1 MIMTA
6 ISQQFINKKII
17 FLSLIIALVFHGFLI
32 IASKLIHIDNKEEV
46 EPKIILELMN
56 DVIEDIKPVINEII
70 PPEIIKPQEIIKPPV
85 IQPPKKL
92 LLEKIENNISPTVN
106 PNLITIPNDLKP
118 LINNKIDIPIPIIN
132 NKTDLTIS
140 ELPKIIQPTP
150 IMKNKK
156 PVKAFIRPNLPE
168 EKNIKSTK
176 NTTPPQVQE
185 LPKKPVKAIIKP
197 NLPEEKDIEST
208 KNTKPPQVQELPKK
222 PIKKLKSTDINQ
234 NQTKRLISSDET
246 SELNTYKN
254 EIRNVIQSFAIN
266 NYPRKE
272 KRRRIEGKV
281 HIIFKLRLDGSIEY
295 VKSGP
300 NTNASEALIK
310 AAIDSVKLSA
320 PFKKIDLLKKKNE
333 FSINIIYKIDR

>member
-1 MIMTA
+1 M
-6 ISQQFINKKII
+6 SQQFVNNKII
-17 FLSLIIALVFHGFLI
+17 FLSIIIAIVFHFFLLL
-32 IASKLIHIDNKEEV
+32 ASKLIYIENEEEV

-56 DVIEDIKPVINEII
+56 DVIEDIKPVINEIVL
-70 PPEIIKPQEIIKPPV
+70 PEIIKPQEIIKPPV

-92 LLEKIENNISPTVN
+92 LLEKIENNIAPTVN
-106 PNLITIPNDLKP
+106 PNLITIPKDSKP
-118 LINNKIDIPIPIIN
+118 LINNKIDIPQPIIN
-132 NKTDLTIS
+132 NNTDLSIS
-140 ELPKIIQPTP
+140 ELPKVIQPTP
-150 IMKNKK
+150 IIKNKK
-156 PVKAFIRPNLPE
+156 PIKTIIIPNLPE
-168 EKNIKSTK
+168 EN
-176 NTTPPQVQE
+176 E
-185 LPKKPVKAIIKP
+185 
-197 NLPEEKDIEST
+197 IEST
-208 KNTKPPQVQELPKK
+208 RKTILPKVQELPKK
-222 PIKKLKSTDINQ
+222 PIKKIENTDINQ
-234 NQTKRLISSDET
+234 NQTKRSISSDET

-333 FSINIIYKIDR
+333 FSINIVYKINK

>member
-1 MIMTA
+1 M
-6 ISQQFINKKII
+6 SQQFVNNKII
-17 FLSLIIALVFHGFLI
+17 FLSIIIAIVFHFFLLL
-32 IASKLIHIDNKEEV
+32 ASKLIYIENEEEV

-56 DVIEDIKPVINEII
+56 DVIEDIKPVINEIV

-92 LLEKIENNISPTVN
+92 LLEKIENNIAPTVN
-106 PNLITIPNDLKP
+106 PNLITIPTDLKP
-118 LINNKIDIPIPIIN
+118 LINNKIDIPQPIIN
-132 NKTDLTIS
+132 NNTDLSIS
-140 ELPKIIQPTP
+140 ELPKVIQPTP
-150 IMKNKK
+150 IIKNKK
-156 PVKAFIRPNLPE
+156 PIKTIIIPNLPE
-168 EKNIKSTK
+168 EN
-176 NTTPPQVQE
+176 E
-185 LPKKPVKAIIKP
+185 
-197 NLPEEKDIEST
+197 IEST
-208 KNTKPPQVQELPKK
+208 GKTIIPQVQELPKK
-222 PIKKLKSTDINQ
+222 PIKKIENTDINQ
-234 NQTKRLISSDET
+234 NQTKRSISSDET

-333 FSINIIYKIDR
+333 FSINIVYKINR

>member
-1 MIMTA
+1 M
-6 ISQQFINKKII
+6 SQQFVNNKII
-17 FLSLIIALVFHGFLI
+17 FLSIIIAIVFHFFLLL
-32 IASKLIHIDNKEEV
+32 ASKLIYIENEEEV

-56 DVIEDIKPVINEII
+56 DVIEDIKPVINEIV

-92 LLEKIENNISPTVN
+92 LLEKIENNIAPTVN
-106 PNLITIPNDLKP
+106 PNLITIPTDLKP
-118 LINNKIDIPIPIIN
+118 LINNKIDIPQPIIN
-132 NKTDLTIS
+132 NNTDLSIS
-140 ELPKIIQPTP
+140 ELPKVIQPTP

-156 PVKAFIRPNLPE
+156 PIKTIIIPNLPE
-168 EKNIKSTK
+168 EN
-176 NTTPPQVQE
+176 E
-185 LPKKPVKAIIKP
+185 
-197 NLPEEKDIEST
+197 IEST
-208 KNTKPPQVQELPKK
+208 GKTILPQVQELPKK
-222 PIKKLKSTDINQ
+222 PIKKIENTDINQ
-234 NQTKRLISSDET
+234 NQTKRSISSDET

-333 FSINIIYKIDR
+333 FSINIVYKINR

>member
-1 MIMTA
+1 M
-6 ISQQFINKKII
+6 SQQFVNNKII
-17 FLSLIIALVFHGFLI
+17 FLSIIIAIVFHFFLLL
-32 IASKLIHIDNKEEV
+32 ASKLIYIENEEEV

-56 DVIEDIKPVINEII
+56 DVIEDVKPVINEIV

-92 LLEKIENNISPTVN
+92 LLEKIENNIAPTVN
-106 PNLITIPNDLKP
+106 PNLITIPTNLKP
-118 LINNKIDIPIPIIN
+118 LINNKIDIPQPIIN
-132 NKTDLTIS
+132 NNTDLSIS
-140 ELPKIIQPTP
+140 ELPKVIQPTP
-150 IMKNKK
+150 IKKNKK
-156 PVKAFIRPNLPE
+156 PIKTIIIPNLPE
-168 EKNIKSTK
+168 EN
-176 NTTPPQVQE
+176 E
-185 LPKKPVKAIIKP
+185 
-197 NLPEEKDIEST
+197 IEST
-208 KNTKPPQVQELPKK
+208 GKTIIPQVQELPKK
-222 PIKKLKSTDINQ
+222 PIKKIENTNINQ
-234 NQTKRLISSDET
+234 NQTKRSISSDET

-333 FSINIIYKIDR
+333 FSINIVYKINR

>member
-1 MIMTA
+1 MTVM
-6 ISQQFINKKII
+6 SQQFVNNKII
-17 FLSLIIALVFHGFLI
+17 FLSIIIAIVFHFFLLL
-32 IASKLIHIDNKEEV
+32 ASKLIYIANEEEV
-46 EPKIILELMN
+46 ELKIILELMN
-56 DVIEDIKPVINEII
+56 DVIEDIKPVINEIV

-92 LLEKIENNISPTVN
+92 LLEKIENNIAPTVN
-106 PNLITIPNDLKP
+106 PNLITIPTNLKP
-118 LINNKIDIPIPIIN
+118 LINNKIDIPQPIIN
-132 NKTDLTIS
+132 NNTDLSIS
-140 ELPKIIQPTP
+140 ELPKVIQPTP

-156 PVKAFIRPNLPE
+156 PIKTIIIPNLPE
-168 EKNIKSTK
+168 EN
-176 NTTPPQVQE
+176 E
-185 LPKKPVKAIIKP
+185 
-197 NLPEEKDIEST
+197 IEST
-208 KNTKPPQVQELPKK
+208 GKTIIPQVQELPKK
-222 PIKKLKSTDINQ
+222 PIKKIENTNINQ
-234 NQTKRLISSDET
+234 NQTKRSISSDET

-333 FSINIIYKIDR
+333 FSINIVYKINR

>member
-1 MIMTA
+1 M
-6 ISQQFINKKII
+6 SQQFVNNKII
-17 FLSLIIALVFHGFLI
+17 FLSIIIAIVFHFFLLL
-32 IASKLIHIDNKEEV
+32 ASKLIYIENEEEV

-56 DVIEDIKPVINEII
+56 DVIEDVKPVINEIV

-92 LLEKIENNISPTVN
+92 LLEKIENNIAPTVN
-106 PNLITIPNDLKP
+106 PNLITIPTNLKP
-118 LINNKIDIPIPIIN
+118 LINNKIDIPQPIIN
-132 NKTDLTIS
+132 NNTDLSIS
-140 ELPKIIQPTP
+140 ELPKVIQPTP
-150 IMKNKK
+150 IIKNKK
-156 PVKAFIRPNLPE
+156 PIKTIIIPNLPE
-168 EKNIKSTK
+168 EN
-176 NTTPPQVQE
+176 E
-185 LPKKPVKAIIKP
+185 
-197 NLPEEKDIEST
+197 IEST
-208 KNTKPPQVQELPKK
+208 GKTIIPQVQELPKK
-222 PIKKLKSTDINQ
+222 PIKKIENTDINQ
-234 NQTKRLISSDET
+234 NQTKRSISSDET

-333 FSINIIYKIDR
+333 FSINIVYKINR

>member
-1 MIMTA
+1 M
-6 ISQQFINKKII
+6 SQQFINNKII
-17 FLSLIIALVFHGFLI
+17 FLSIIIAIVFHFFLLL
-32 IASKLIHIDNKEEV
+32 ASKLIYIENGEEV

-56 DVIEDIKPVINEII
+56 DVIENIKPVINDII

-92 LLEKIENNISPTVN
+92 LLEKIENNIAPTVN
-106 PNLITIPNDLKP
+106 PNLITIPTDLKP
-118 LINNKIDIPIPIIN
+118 LINNKIDIPQPIIN
-132 NKTDLTIS
+132 NNTDLSIS
-140 ELPKIIQPTP
+140 ELPKVIQPTP
-150 IMKNKK
+150 IIKNKK
-156 PVKAFIRPNLPE
+156 PIKTIIIPNLPE
-168 EKNIKSTK
+168 ENEIESTGK
-176 NTTPPQVQE
+176 TILPQVQ
-185 LPKKPVKAIIKP
+185 
-197 NLPEEKDIEST
+197 
-208 KNTKPPQVQELPKK
+208 QLPKK
-222 PIKKLKSTDINQ
+222 PIKKIENTDINQ
-234 NQTKRLISSDET
+234 NQTKRSISSDET

-333 FSINIIYKIDR
+333 FSINIVYKINR

>member
-1 MIMTA
+1 M
-6 ISQQFINKKII
+6 SQQFVNNKII
-17 FLSLIIALVFHGFLI
+17 FLSIIIAIVFHFFLLL
-32 IASKLIHIDNKEEV
+32 ASKLIYIENEEEV

-56 DVIEDIKPVINEII
+56 DVIEDIKPVINEIV

-92 LLEKIENNISPTVN
+92 LLEKIENNIAPTVN
-106 PNLITIPNDLKP
+106 PNLITIPTDLKP
-118 LINNKIDIPIPIIN
+118 LINNKIDIPQPIIN
-132 NKTDLTIS
+132 NNTDLSIS
-140 ELPKIIQPTP
+140 ELPKVIQPTP
-150 IMKNKK
+150 IIKNKK
-156 PVKAFIRPNLPE
+156 PIKTIIIPNLPE
-168 EKNIKSTK
+168 EN
-176 NTTPPQVQE
+176 E
-185 LPKKPVKAIIKP
+185 
-197 NLPEEKDIEST
+197 IEST
-208 KNTKPPQVQELPKK
+208 GKTILPQVQELPKK
-222 PIKKLKSTDINQ
+222 PIKKIENTDINQ
-234 NQTKRLISSDET
+234 NQTKRSISSDET

-333 FSINIIYKIDR
+333 FSINIVYKINR

>member
-1 MIMTA
+1 M
-6 ISQQFINKKII
+6 SQQFVNNKII
-17 FLSLIIALVFHGFLI
+17 FLSIIIAIVFHFFLLL
-32 IASKLIHIDNKEEV
+32 ASKLIYIENEEEV

-56 DVIEDIKPVINEII
+56 DVIEDIKPVINEIV

-92 LLEKIENNISPTVN
+92 LLEKIENNIAPTVN
-106 PNLITIPNDLKP
+106 PNLITIPKDLKP
-118 LINNKIDIPIPIIN
+118 LINNKIDIPQPIIN
-132 NKTDLTIS
+132 NNTDLSIS
-140 ELPKIIQPTP
+140 ELPKVIQPTP
-150 IMKNKK
+150 IIKNKK
-156 PVKAFIRPNLPE
+156 PIKTIIIPNLPE
-168 EKNIKSTK
+168 EN
-176 NTTPPQVQE
+176 E
-185 LPKKPVKAIIKP
+185 
-197 NLPEEKDIEST
+197 IEST
-208 KNTKPPQVQELPKK
+208 GKTILPQVQELPKK
-222 PIKKLKSTDINQ
+222 PIKKIENTDINQ
-234 NQTKRLISSDET
+234 NQTKRSISSDET

-333 FSINIIYKIDR
+333 FSINIVYKINR

>member
-1 MIMTA
+1 M
-6 ISQQFINKKII
+6 SQQFVNNKII
-17 FLSLIIALVFHGFLI
+17 FLSIIIAIVFHFFLLL
-32 IASKLIHIDNKEEV
+32 ASKLIYIENEEEV

-56 DVIEDIKPVINEII
+56 DVIEDIKPVINEIVL
-70 PPEIIKPQEIIKPPV
+70 PEIIKPQEIIKPPV

-92 LLEKIENNISPTVN
+92 LLEKIENNIAPTVN
-106 PNLITIPNDLKP
+106 PNLITIPTDLKP
-118 LINNKIDIPIPIIN
+118 LINNKIDIPQPIIN
-132 NKTDLTIS
+132 NNTDLSIS
-140 ELPKIIQPTP
+140 ELPKVIQPTP
-150 IMKNKK
+150 IIKNKK
-156 PVKAFIRPNLPE
+156 PIKTIIIPNLPE
-168 EKNIKSTK
+168 EN
-176 NTTPPQVQE
+176 E
-185 LPKKPVKAIIKP
+185 
-197 NLPEEKDIEST
+197 IEST
-208 KNTKPPQVQELPKK
+208 RKTILPKVQELPKK
-222 PIKKLKSTDINQ
+222 PIKKIENTDINQ
-234 NQTKRLISSDET
+234 NQTKRSISSDET

-333 FSINIIYKIDR
+333 FSINIVYKINR

>member
-1 MIMTA
+1 M
-6 ISQQFINKKII
+6 SQQFVNNKII
-17 FLSLIIALVFHGFLI
+17 FLSIIIAIVFHFFLLL
-32 IASKLIHIDNKEEV
+32 ASKLIYIANEEEV

-56 DVIEDIKPVINEII
+56 DVIEDIKPVINEIV

-92 LLEKIENNISPTVN
+92 LLEKIENNIAPTVN
-106 PNLITIPNDLKP
+106 PNLITIPTDLKP
-118 LINNKIDIPIPIIN
+118 LINNKIDIPQPIIN
-132 NKTDLTIS
+132 NNTDLSIS
-140 ELPKIIQPTP
+140 ELPKVIRPTP
-150 IMKNKK
+150 IIKNKK
-156 PVKAFIRPNLPE
+156 PIKTIIIPNLPE
-168 EKNIKSTK
+168 EN
-176 NTTPPQVQE
+176 E
-185 LPKKPVKAIIKP
+185 
-197 NLPEEKDIEST
+197 IEST
-208 KNTKPPQVQELPKK
+208 GKTILPQVQELPKK
-222 PIKKLKSTDINQ
+222 PIKKIENTDINQ
-234 NQTKRLISSDET
+234 NQTKRSISSDET

-333 FSINIIYKIDR
+333 FSINIVYKINR

>member
-1 MIMTA
+1 M
-6 ISQQFINKKII
+6 SQQFVNNKII
-17 FLSLIIALVFHGFLI
+17 FLSIIIAIVFHFFLLL
-32 IASKLIHIDNKEEV
+32 ASKLIYIENEEEV

-56 DVIEDIKPVINEII
+56 DVIEDVKPVINEIV

-92 LLEKIENNISPTVN
+92 LLEKIENNIAPTVN
-106 PNLITIPNDLKP
+106 PNLITIPTDLKP
-118 LINNKIDIPIPIIN
+118 LINNKIDIPQPIIN
-132 NKTDLTIS
+132 NNTDLSIS
-140 ELPKIIQPTP
+140 ELPKVIQPTP
-150 IMKNKK
+150 IIKNKK
-156 PVKAFIRPNLPE
+156 PIKTIIIPNLPE
-168 EKNIKSTK
+168 EN
-176 NTTPPQVQE
+176 E
-185 LPKKPVKAIIKP
+185 
-197 NLPEEKDIEST
+197 IEST
-208 KNTKPPQVQELPKK
+208 GKTIIPQVQELPKK
-222 PIKKLKSTDINQ
+222 PIKKIENTDINQ
-234 NQTKRLISSDET
+234 NQTKRSISSDET

-333 FSINIIYKIDR
+333 FSINIVYKINR

>member
-1 MIMTA
+1 M
-6 ISQQFINKKII
+6 SQQFVNNKII
-17 FLSLIIALVFHGFLI
+17 FLSIIIAIVFHFFLLL
-32 IASKLIHIDNKEEV
+32 ASKLIYIENEEEV

-56 DVIEDIKPVINEII
+56 DVIEDVKPVINEIV

-92 LLEKIENNISPTVN
+92 LLEKIENNIAPTVN
-106 PNLITIPNDLKP
+106 PNLITIPTDLKP
-118 LINNKIDIPIPIIN
+118 LINNKIDIPQPIIN
-132 NKTDLTIS
+132 NNTDLSIS
-140 ELPKIIQPTP
+140 ELPKVIQPTP

-156 PVKAFIRPNLPE
+156 PIKTIIIPNLPE
-168 EKNIKSTK
+168 EN
-176 NTTPPQVQE
+176 E
-185 LPKKPVKAIIKP
+185 
-197 NLPEEKDIEST
+197 IEST
-208 KNTKPPQVQELPKK
+208 GKTIIPQVQELPKK
-222 PIKKLKSTDINQ
+222 PIKKIENTNINQ
-234 NQTKRLISSDET
+234 NQTKRSISSDET

-333 FSINIIYKIDR
+333 FSINIVYKINR

>member
-1 MIMTA
+1 M
-6 ISQQFINKKII
+6 SQQFVNNKII
-17 FLSLIIALVFHGFLI
+17 FLSIIIAIVFHFFLLL
-32 IASKLIHIDNKEEV
+32 ASKLIYIENEEEV

-56 DVIEDIKPVINEII
+56 DVIEDIKPVINEIV

-92 LLEKIENNISPTVN
+92 LLEKIENNIAPTVN
-106 PNLITIPNDLKP
+106 PNLITIPKDLKP
-118 LINNKIDIPIPIIN
+118 LINNKIDIPQPIIN
-132 NKTDLTIS
+132 NNTDLSIS
-140 ELPKIIQPTP
+140 ELPKVIQPTP
-150 IMKNKK
+150 IIKNKK
-156 PVKAFIRPNLPE
+156 PIKTIIIPNLPE
-168 EKNIKSTK
+168 ENEIESTGK
-176 NTTPPQVQE
+176 TILPQVQ
-185 LPKKPVKAIIKP
+185 
-197 NLPEEKDIEST
+197 
-208 KNTKPPQVQELPKK
+208 QLPKK
-222 PIKKLKSTDINQ
+222 PIKKIENTDINQ
-234 NQTKRLISSDET
+234 NQTKRSISSDET

-333 FSINIIYKIDR
+333 FSINIVYKINR

>member
-1 MIMTA
+1 MTVM
-6 ISQQFINKKII
+6 SQQFVNNKII
-17 FLSLIIALVFHGFLI
+17 FLSIIIAIVFHFFLLL
-32 IASKLIHIDNKEEV
+32 ASKLIYIENEEEV

-56 DVIEDIKPVINEII
+56 DVIEDVKPVINEIV

-92 LLEKIENNISPTVN
+92 LLEKIENNIAPTVN
-106 PNLITIPNDLKP
+106 PNLITIPTDLKP
-118 LINNKIDIPIPIIN
+118 LINNKIDIPQPIIN
-132 NKTDLTIS
+132 NNTDLSIS
-140 ELPKIIQPTP
+140 ELPKVIQPTP
-150 IMKNKK
+150 IIKNKK
-156 PVKAFIRPNLPE
+156 PIKTIIIPNLPE
-168 EKNIKSTK
+168 EN
-176 NTTPPQVQE
+176 E
-185 LPKKPVKAIIKP
+185 
-197 NLPEEKDIEST
+197 IEST
-208 KNTKPPQVQELPKK
+208 GKTIIPQVQELPKK
-222 PIKKLKSTDINQ
+222 PIKKIENTDINQ
-234 NQTKRLISSDET
+234 NQTKRSISSDET

-333 FSINIIYKIDR
+333 FSINIVYKINR

>member
-1 MIMTA
+1 M
-6 ISQQFINKKII
+6 SQQFVNNKII
-17 FLSLIIALVFHGFLI
+17 FLSIIIAIVFHLFLLL
-32 IASKLIHIDNKEEV
+32 ASKLIYIENEEEV

-56 DVIEDIKPVINEII
+56 DIIEDIKPVINEIV

-92 LLEKIENNISPTVN
+92 LLEKIENNIAPTIN
-106 PNLITIPNDLKP
+106 PNLITIPKDLKP
-118 LINNKIDIPIPIIN
+118 LINNKIDIPQPIIN
-132 NKTDLTIS
+132 NNTDLSIS
-140 ELPKIIQPTP
+140 ELPKVFRPTP
-150 IMKNKK
+150 IIKIKK
-156 PVKAFIRPNLPE
+156 PIKTIIIPNLPE
-168 EKNIKSTK
+168 EN
-176 NTTPPQVQE
+176 E
-185 LPKKPVKAIIKP
+185 
-197 NLPEEKDIEST
+197 IEST
-208 KNTKPPQVQELPKK
+208 GKIILPQVQELPKK
-222 PIKKLKSTDINQ
+222 PIKKLENTDINQ
-234 NQTKRLISSDET
+234 NQTKRSISSDET

-254 EIRNVIQSFAIN
+254 EIRKVIQSFAIN

-300 NTNASEALIK
+300 NTNASKALIK

-333 FSINIIYKIDR
+333 FSINIIYKINR

>member
-1 MIMTA
+1 M
-6 ISQQFINKKII
+6 SQQFVNNKII
-17 FLSLIIALVFHGFLI
+17 FLSIIIAIVFHFFLLL
-32 IASKLIHIDNKEEV
+32 ASKLIYIENEEEV

-56 DVIEDIKPVINEII
+56 DVIEDIKPVINEIV

-92 LLEKIENNISPTVN
+92 LLEKIENNIAPTVN
-106 PNLITIPNDLKP
+106 PNLITIPTNLKP
-118 LINNKIDIPIPIIN
+118 LINNKIDIPQPIIN
-132 NKTDLTIS
+132 NNTDLSIS
-140 ELPKIIQPTP
+140 ELPKVIQPTP
-150 IMKNKK
+150 IIKNKK
-156 PVKAFIRPNLPE
+156 PIKTIIIPNLPE
-168 EKNIKSTK
+168 EN
-176 NTTPPQVQE
+176 E
-185 LPKKPVKAIIKP
+185 
-197 NLPEEKDIEST
+197 IEST
-208 KNTKPPQVQELPKK
+208 GKTIIPQVQELPKK
-222 PIKKLKSTDINQ
+222 PIKKIENTDINQ
-234 NQTKRLISSDET
+234 NQTKRSISSDET

-333 FSINIIYKIDR
+333 FSINIVYKINR

>member
-1 MIMTA
+1 M
-6 ISQQFINKKII
+6 SQQFVNNKII
-17 FLSLIIALVFHGFLI
+17 FLSIIIAIVFHFFLLL
-32 IASKLIHIDNKEEV
+32 ASKLIYIANEEEV

-56 DVIEDIKPVINEII
+56 DVIEDVKPVINEIV

-92 LLEKIENNISPTVN
+92 LLEKIENNIAPTVN
-106 PNLITIPNDLKP
+106 PNLITIPTDLKP
-118 LINNKIDIPIPIIN
+118 LINNKIDIPQPIIN
-132 NKTDLTIS
+132 NNTDLSIS
-140 ELPKIIQPTP
+140 ELPKVIQPTP
-150 IMKNKK
+150 IIKNKK
-156 PVKAFIRPNLPE
+156 PIKTIIIPNLPE
-168 EKNIKSTK
+168 EN
-176 NTTPPQVQE
+176 E
-185 LPKKPVKAIIKP
+185 
-197 NLPEEKDIEST
+197 IEST
-208 KNTKPPQVQELPKK
+208 GKTIIPQVQELPKK
-222 PIKKLKSTDINQ
+222 PIKKIENTNINQ
-234 NQTKRLISSDET
+234 NQTKRSISSDET

-333 FSINIIYKIDR
+333 FSINIVYKINR

>member
-1 MIMTA
+1 M
-6 ISQQFINKKII
+6 SQQFVNNKII
-17 FLSLIIALVFHGFLI
+17 FLSIIIAIVFHFFLLL
-32 IASKLIHIDNKEEV
+32 ASKLIYIENEEEV

-56 DVIEDIKPVINEII
+56 DVIEDVKPVINEIV

-92 LLEKIENNISPTVN
+92 LLEKIENNIAPTVN
-106 PNLITIPNDLKP
+106 PNLITIPTDLKP
-118 LINNKIDIPIPIIN
+118 LINNKIDIPQPIIN
-132 NKTDLTIS
+132 NNTDLSIS
-140 ELPKIIQPTP
+140 ELPKVIQPTP
-150 IMKNKK
+150 IIKNKK
-156 PVKAFIRPNLPE
+156 PIKTIIIPNLPE
-168 EKNIKSTK
+168 EN
-176 NTTPPQVQE
+176 E
-185 LPKKPVKAIIKP
+185 
-197 NLPEEKDIEST
+197 IEST
-208 KNTKPPQVQELPKK
+208 RKTILPKVQELPKK
-222 PIKKLKSTDINQ
+222 PIKKIENTDINQ
-234 NQTKRLISSDET
+234 NQTKRSISSDET

-333 FSINIIYKIDR
+333 FSINIVYKINR

>member
-1 MIMTA
+1 MTVM
-6 ISQQFINKKII
+6 SQQFVNNKII
-17 FLSLIIALVFHGFLI
+17 FLSIIIAIVFHFFLLL
-32 IASKLIHIDNKEEV
+32 ASKLIYIENEEEV
-46 EPKIILELMN
+46 EPKSILELMN
-56 DVIEDIKPVINEII
+56 DVIEDVKPVINEIV

-92 LLEKIENNISPTVN
+92 LLEKIENNIAPTVN
-106 PNLITIPNDLKP
+106 PNLITIPTDLKP
-118 LINNKIDIPIPIIN
+118 LINNKIDIPQPIIN
-132 NKTDLTIS
+132 NNTDLSIS
-140 ELPKIIQPTP
+140 ELPKVIQPTP
-150 IMKNKK
+150 IIKNKK
-156 PVKAFIRPNLPE
+156 PIKTIIIPNLPE
-168 EKNIKSTK
+168 EN
-176 NTTPPQVQE
+176 E
-185 LPKKPVKAIIKP
+185 
-197 NLPEEKDIEST
+197 IEST
-208 KNTKPPQVQELPKK
+208 GKTILPQVQELPKK
-222 PIKKLKSTDINQ
+222 PIKKIENTDINQ
-234 NQTKRLISSDET
+234 NQTKRSISSDET

-333 FSINIIYKIDR
+333 FSINIVYKINR

>member
-1 MIMTA
+1 M
-6 ISQQFINKKII
+6 SQQFVNNKII
-17 FLSLIIALVFHGFLI
+17 FLSIIIAIVFHFFLLL
-32 IASKLIHIDNKEEV
+32 ASKLIYIENEEEV

-56 DVIEDIKPVINEII
+56 DVIEDIKPVINEIV

-92 LLEKIENNISPTVN
+92 LLEKIENNIAPTVN
-106 PNLITIPNDLKP
+106 PNLITIPTNLKP
-118 LINNKIDIPIPIIN
+118 LINNKIDIPQPIIN
-132 NKTDLTIS
+132 NNTDLSIS
-140 ELPKIIQPTP
+140 ELPKVIQPTP
-150 IMKNKK
+150 IIKNKK
-156 PVKAFIRPNLPE
+156 PIKTIIIPNLPE
-168 EKNIKSTK
+168 EN
-176 NTTPPQVQE
+176 E
-185 LPKKPVKAIIKP
+185 
-197 NLPEEKDIEST
+197 IEST
-208 KNTKPPQVQELPKK
+208 GKTIIPQVQELPKK
-222 PIKKLKSTDINQ
+222 PIKKIENTNINQ
-234 NQTKRLISSDET
+234 NQTKRSISSDET

-333 FSINIIYKIDR
+333 FSINIVYKINR

>member
-1 MIMTA
+1 M
-6 ISQQFINKKII
+6 SQQFVNNKII
-17 FLSLIIALVFHGFLI
+17 FLSIIIAIVFHFFLLL
-32 IASKLIHIDNKEEV
+32 ASKLIYIENEEEV

-56 DVIEDIKPVINEII
+56 DVIEDVKPVINEIV

-92 LLEKIENNISPTVN
+92 LLEKIENNIAPTVN
-106 PNLITIPNDLKP
+106 PNLITIPTDLKP
-118 LINNKIDIPIPIIN
+118 LINNKIDIPQPIIN
-132 NKTDLTIS
+132 NNTDLSIS
-140 ELPKIIQPTP
+140 ELPKVIQPTP

-156 PVKAFIRPNLPE
+156 PIKTIIIPNLPE
-168 EKNIKSTK
+168 EN
-176 NTTPPQVQE
+176 E
-185 LPKKPVKAIIKP
+185 
-197 NLPEEKDIEST
+197 IEST
-208 KNTKPPQVQELPKK
+208 GKTIIPQVQELPKK
-222 PIKKLKSTDINQ
+222 PIKKIENTDINQ
-234 NQTKRLISSDET
+234 NQTKRSISSDET

-333 FSINIIYKIDR
+333 FSINIVYKINR

>member
-1 MIMTA
+1 M
-6 ISQQFINKKII
+6 SQQFVNNKII
-17 FLSLIIALVFHGFLI
+17 FLSIIIAIVFHFFLLL
-32 IASKLIHIDNKEEV
+32 ASKLIYIENEEEV

-56 DVIEDIKPVINEII
+56 DVIEDIKPVINEIV

-92 LLEKIENNISPTVN
+92 LLEKIENNIAPTVN
-106 PNLITIPNDLKP
+106 PNLITIPTDLKP
-118 LINNKIDIPIPIIN
+118 LINNKIDIPQPIIN
-132 NKTDLTIS
+132 NNTDLSIS
-140 ELPKIIQPTP
+140 ELPKVIQPTP

-156 PVKAFIRPNLPE
+156 PIKTIIIPNLPE
-168 EKNIKSTK
+168 EN
-176 NTTPPQVQE
+176 E
-185 LPKKPVKAIIKP
+185 
-197 NLPEEKDIEST
+197 IEST
-208 KNTKPPQVQELPKK
+208 GKTIIPQVQELPKK
-222 PIKKLKSTDINQ
+222 PIKKIENTDINQ
-234 NQTKRLISSDET
+234 NQTKRSISSDET

-333 FSINIIYKIDR
+333 FSINIVYKINR

>member
-1 MIMTA
+1 M
-6 ISQQFINKKII
+6 SQQFVNNKII
-17 FLSLIIALVFHGFLI
+17 FLSIIIAIVFHFFLLL
-32 IASKLIHIDNKEEV
+32 ASKLIYIENEEEV

-56 DVIEDIKPVINEII
+56 DVIEDIKPVINEIVL
-70 PPEIIKPQEIIKPPV
+70 PEIIKPQEIIKPPV

-92 LLEKIENNISPTVN
+92 LLEKIENNIAPTVN
-106 PNLITIPNDLKP
+106 PNLITIPTDLKP
-118 LINNKIDIPIPIIN
+118 LINNKIDIPQPIIN
-132 NKTDLTIS
+132 NNTDLSIS
-140 ELPKIIQPTP
+140 ELPKVIQPTP
-150 IMKNKK
+150 IIKNKK
-156 PVKAFIRPNLPE
+156 PIKTIIIPNLPE
-168 EKNIKSTK
+168 EN
-176 NTTPPQVQE
+176 E
-185 LPKKPVKAIIKP
+185 
-197 NLPEEKDIEST
+197 IEST
-208 KNTKPPQVQELPKK
+208 GKTILPQVQELPKK
-222 PIKKLKSTDINQ
+222 PIKKIENTDINQ
-234 NQTKRLISSDET
+234 NQTKRSISSDET

-333 FSINIIYKIDR
+333 FSINIVYKINR

>member
-1 MIMTA
+1 M
-6 ISQQFINKKII
+6 SQQFVNNKII
-17 FLSLIIALVFHGFLI
+17 FLSIIIAIVFHFFLLL
-32 IASKLIHIDNKEEV
+32 ASKLIYIENEEEV

-56 DVIEDIKPVINEII
+56 DVIEDIKPVINEIVL
-70 PPEIIKPQEIIKPPV
+70 PEIIKPQEIIKPPV

-92 LLEKIENNISPTVN
+92 LLEKIENNIAPTVN
-106 PNLITIPNDLKP
+106 PNLITIPKDSKP
-118 LINNKIDIPIPIIN
+118 LINNKIDIPQPIIN
-132 NKTDLTIS
+132 NNTDLSIS
-140 ELPKIIQPTP
+140 ELPKVIQPTP
-150 IMKNKK
+150 IIKNKK
-156 PVKAFIRPNLPE
+156 PIKTIIIPNLPE
-168 EKNIKSTK
+168 EN
-176 NTTPPQVQE
+176 E
-185 LPKKPVKAIIKP
+185 
-197 NLPEEKDIEST
+197 IEST
-208 KNTKPPQVQELPKK
+208 GKTIIPQVQELPKK
-222 PIKKLKSTDINQ
+222 PIKKIENTDINQ
-234 NQTKRLISSDET
+234 NQTKRSISSDET

-333 FSINIIYKIDR
+333 FSINIVYKINK

>member
-1 MIMTA
+1 M
-6 ISQQFINKKII
+6 SQQFVNNKII
-17 FLSLIIALVFHGFLI
+17 FLSIIIAIVFHFFLLL
-32 IASKLIHIDNKEEV
+32 ASKLIYIENEEEV

-56 DVIEDIKPVINEII
+56 DVIEDIKPVINEIV

-92 LLEKIENNISPTVN
+92 LLEKIENNIAPTVN
-106 PNLITIPNDLKP
+106 PNLITIPTDLKP
-118 LINNKIDIPIPIIN
+118 LINNKIDIPQPIIN
-132 NKTDLTIS
+132 NNTDLSIS
-140 ELPKIIQPTP
+140 ELPKVIQPTP
-150 IMKNKK
+150 IIKNKK
-156 PVKAFIRPNLPE
+156 PIKTIIIPNLPE
-168 EKNIKSTK
+168 EN
-176 NTTPPQVQE
+176 E
-185 LPKKPVKAIIKP
+185 
-197 NLPEEKDIEST
+197 IEST
-208 KNTKPPQVQELPKK
+208 RKTILPKVQELPKK
-222 PIKKLKSTDINQ
+222 PIKKIENTDINQ
-234 NQTKRLISSDET
+234 NQTKRSISSDET

-333 FSINIIYKIDR
+333 FSINIVYKINR

>member
-1 MIMTA
+1 MTVM
-6 ISQQFINKKII
+6 SQQFVNNKII
-17 FLSLIIALVFHGFLI
+17 FLSIIIAIVFHFFLLL
-32 IASKLIHIDNKEEV
+32 ASKLIYIENEEEV

-56 DVIEDIKPVINEII
+56 DVIEDVKPVINEIV

-92 LLEKIENNISPTVN
+92 LLEKIENNIAPTVN
-106 PNLITIPNDLKP
+106 PNLITIPTNLKP
-118 LINNKIDIPIPIIN
+118 LINNKIDIPQPIIN
-132 NKTDLTIS
+132 NNTDLSIS
-140 ELPKIIQPTP
+140 ELPKVIQPTP
-150 IMKNKK
+150 IIKNKK
-156 PVKAFIRPNLPE
+156 PIKTIIIPNLPE
-168 EKNIKSTK
+168 EN
-176 NTTPPQVQE
+176 E
-185 LPKKPVKAIIKP
+185 
-197 NLPEEKDIEST
+197 IEST
-208 KNTKPPQVQELPKK
+208 GKTIIPQVQELPKK
-222 PIKKLKSTDINQ
+222 PIKKIENTNINQ
-234 NQTKRLISSDET
+234 NQTKRSISSDET

-333 FSINIIYKIDR
+333 FSINIVYKINR

>member
-1 MIMTA
+1 MTVM
-6 ISQQFINKKII
+6 SQQFVNNKII
-17 FLSLIIALVFHGFLI
+17 FLSIIIAIVFHFFLLL
-32 IASKLIHIDNKEEV
+32 ASKLIYIEKEEEV

-56 DVIEDIKPVINEII
+56 DVIEDIKPVINEIV

-92 LLEKIENNISPTVN
+92 LLEKIENNIEPTVN
-106 PNLITIPNDLKP
+106 PNLITIPTDLKP
-118 LINNKIDIPIPIIN
+118 LINNKIDIPQPIIN
-132 NKTDLTIS
+132 NNTDLSIS
-140 ELPKIIQPTP
+140 ELPKVIQPSP
-150 IMKNKK
+150 IIKNKK
-156 PVKAFIRPNLPE
+156 PIKTIIIPNLPE
-168 EKNIKSTK
+168 ENEIESTGK
-176 NTTPPQVQE
+176 TILPQVQG
-185 LPKKPVKAIIKP
+185 
-197 NLPEEKDIEST
+197 
-208 KNTKPPQVQELPKK
+208 LPKK
-222 PIKKLKSTDINQ
+222 PIKKIENTNINQ
-234 NQTKRLISSDET
+234 NQTKRSISSDET

-333 FSINIIYKIDR
+333 FSINIVYKINR

>member
-1 MIMTA
+1 M
-6 ISQQFINKKII
+6 SQQFVNNKII
-17 FLSLIIALVFHGFLI
+17 FLSIIIAIVFHFFLLL
-32 IASKLIHIDNKEEV
+32 ASKLIYIENEVEV

-56 DVIEDIKPVINEII
+56 DVIEDIKPVINEIV

-92 LLEKIENNISPTVN
+92 LLEKIENNIAPTVN
-106 PNLITIPNDLKP
+106 PNLITIPTDLKP
-118 LINNKIDIPIPIIN
+118 LINNKIDIPQPIIN
-132 NKTDLTIS
+132 NNTDLSIS
-140 ELPKIIQPTP
+140 ELPKVIQPTP
-150 IMKNKK
+150 IIKNKK
-156 PVKAFIRPNLPE
+156 PIKTIIIPNLPE
-168 EKNIKSTK
+168 EN
-176 NTTPPQVQE
+176 E
-185 LPKKPVKAIIKP
+185 
-197 NLPEEKDIEST
+197 IEST
-208 KNTKPPQVQELPKK
+208 GKTIIPQVQELPKK
-222 PIKKLKSTDINQ
+222 PIKKIENTNINQ
-234 NQTKRLISSDET
+234 NQTKRSISSDET

-333 FSINIIYKIDR
+333 FSINIVYKINR

>member
-1 MIMTA
+1 MTVM
-6 ISQQFINKKII
+6 SQQFVNNKII
-17 FLSLIIALVFHGFLI
+17 FLSIIIAIVFHFFLLL
-32 IASKLIHIDNKEEV
+32 ASKLIYIENEEEV

-56 DVIEDIKPVINEII
+56 DVIKDIKPVINEIV

-92 LLEKIENNISPTVN
+92 LLEKIENNIAPTVN
-106 PNLITIPNDLKP
+106 PNLITIPTDLKP
-118 LINNKIDIPIPIIN
+118 LINNKIDIPQPIIN
-132 NKTDLTIS
+132 NNTDLSIS
-140 ELPKIIQPTP
+140 ELPKVIQPTP
-150 IMKNKK
+150 IIKNKK
-156 PVKAFIRPNLPE
+156 PIKTIIIPNLPE
-168 EKNIKSTK
+168 EN
-176 NTTPPQVQE
+176 E
-185 LPKKPVKAIIKP
+185 
-197 NLPEEKDIEST
+197 IEST
-208 KNTKPPQVQELPKK
+208 GKTILPQVQELPKK
-222 PIKKLKSTDINQ
+222 PIKKIENTDINQ
-234 NQTKRLISSDET
+234 NQTKRSISSDET

-333 FSINIIYKIDR
+333 FSINIVYKINR

>member
-1 MIMTA
+1 MTVM
-6 ISQQFINKKII
+6 SQQFVNNKII
-17 FLSLIIALVFHGFLI
+17 FLSIIIAIVFHFFLLL
-32 IASKLIHIDNKEEV
+32 ASKLIYIENEEEV

-56 DVIEDIKPVINEII
+56 DVIEDIKPVINEIV

-92 LLEKIENNISPTVN
+92 LLEKIENNIAPTVN
-106 PNLITIPNDLKP
+106 PNLITIPTDLKP
-118 LINNKIDIPIPIIN
+118 LINNKIDIPQPIIN
-132 NKTDLTIS
+132 NNTDLSIS
-140 ELPKIIQPTP
+140 ELPKVIQPTP
-150 IMKNKK
+150 IIKNKK
-156 PVKAFIRPNLPE
+156 PIKTIIIPNLPE
-168 EKNIKSTK
+168 EN
-176 NTTPPQVQE
+176 E
-185 LPKKPVKAIIKP
+185 
-197 NLPEEKDIEST
+197 IEST
-208 KNTKPPQVQELPKK
+208 GKTIIPQVQELPKK
-222 PIKKLKSTDINQ
+222 PIKKIENTDINQ
-234 NQTKRLISSDET
+234 NQTKRSISSDET

-333 FSINIIYKIDR
+333 FSINIVYKINR

>member
-1 MIMTA
+1 M
-6 ISQQFINKKII
+6 SQQFVNNKII
-17 FLSLIIALVFHGFLI
+17 FLSIIIAIVFHFFLLL
-32 IASKLIHIDNKEEV
+32 ASKLIYIANEEEV

-56 DVIEDIKPVINEII
+56 DVIEDIKPVINEIV

-92 LLEKIENNISPTVN
+92 LLEKIENNIAPTVN
-106 PNLITIPNDLKP
+106 PNLITIPTDLKP
-118 LINNKIDIPIPIIN
+118 LINNKIDIPQPIIN
-132 NKTDLTIS
+132 NNTDLSIS
-140 ELPKIIQPTP
+140 ELPKVIQPTP

-156 PVKAFIRPNLPE
+156 PIKTIIIPNLPE
-168 EKNIKSTK
+168 EN
-176 NTTPPQVQE
+176 E
-185 LPKKPVKAIIKP
+185 
-197 NLPEEKDIEST
+197 IEST
-208 KNTKPPQVQELPKK
+208 GKTILPQVQELPKK
-222 PIKKLKSTDINQ
+222 PIKKIENTDINQ
-234 NQTKRLISSDET
+234 NQTKRSISSDET

-333 FSINIIYKIDR
+333 FSINIVYKINR

>member
-1 MIMTA
+1 M
-6 ISQQFINKKII
+6 SQQFVNNKII
-17 FLSLIIALVFHGFLI
+17 FLSIIIAIVFHFFLLL
-32 IASKLIHIDNKEEV
+32 ASKLIYIENEEEV

-56 DVIEDIKPVINEII
+56 DVIEDVKPVINEIV

-92 LLEKIENNISPTVN
+92 LLEKIENNIAPTVN
-106 PNLITIPNDLKP
+106 PNLITIPTDLKP
-118 LINNKIDIPIPIIN
+118 LINNKIDIPQPIIN
-132 NKTDLTIS
+132 NNTDLSIS
-140 ELPKIIQPTP
+140 ELPKVIQPTP
-150 IMKNKK
+150 IIKNKK
-156 PVKAFIRPNLPE
+156 PIKTIIIPNLPE
-168 EKNIKSTK
+168 EN
-176 NTTPPQVQE
+176 E
-185 LPKKPVKAIIKP
+185 
-197 NLPEEKDIEST
+197 IEST
-208 KNTKPPQVQELPKK
+208 GKTIIPQVQELPKK
-222 PIKKLKSTDINQ
+222 PIKKIENTNINQ
-234 NQTKRLISSDET
+234 NQTKRSISSDET
-246 SELNTYKN
+246 SELNTNKN

-333 FSINIIYKIDR
+333 FSINIVYKINR

>member
-1 MIMTA
+1 MTVM
-6 ISQQFINKKII
+6 SQQFVNNKII
-17 FLSLIIALVFHGFLI
+17 FLSIIIAIVFHFFLLL
-32 IASKLIHIDNKEEV
+32 ASKLIYIENEEEV

-56 DVIEDIKPVINEII
+56 DVIEDIKPVINEIV

-92 LLEKIENNISPTVN
+92 LLEKIENNIAPTVN
-106 PNLITIPNDLKP
+106 PNLITIPTDLKP
-118 LINNKIDIPIPIIN
+118 LINNKIDIPQPIIN
-132 NKTDLTIS
+132 NNTDLSIS
-140 ELPKIIQPTP
+140 ELPKVIQPTP
-150 IMKNKK
+150 IIKNKK
-156 PVKAFIRPNLPE
+156 PIKTIIIPNLPE
-168 EKNIKSTK
+168 EN
-176 NTTPPQVQE
+176 E
-185 LPKKPVKAIIKP
+185 
-197 NLPEEKDIEST
+197 IEST
-208 KNTKPPQVQELPKK
+208 GKTIIPQVQELPKK
-222 PIKKLKSTDINQ
+222 PIKKIENTNINQ
-234 NQTKRLISSDET
+234 NQTKRSISSDET

-333 FSINIIYKIDR
+333 FSINIVYKINR

>member
-1 MIMTA
+1 M
-6 ISQQFINKKII
+6 SQQFVNNKII
-17 FLSLIIALVFHGFLI
+17 FLSIIIAIVFHFFLLL
-32 IASKLIHIDNKEEV
+32 ASKLIYIENEEEV

-56 DVIEDIKPVINEII
+56 DVIEDIKPVINEIV

-92 LLEKIENNISPTVN
+92 LLEKIENNIVPTVN
-106 PNLITIPNDLKP
+106 PNLITIPKNLKP
-118 LINNKIDIPIPIIN
+118 LINNKIDIPQPIIN
-132 NKTDLTIS
+132 NNTDLSIS
-140 ELPKIIQPTP
+140 ELPKVIQPTP
-150 IMKNKK
+150 IIKNKK
-156 PVKAFIRPNLPE
+156 PIKTIIIPNLPE
-168 EKNIKSTK
+168 EN
-176 NTTPPQVQE
+176 E
-185 LPKKPVKAIIKP
+185 
-197 NLPEEKDIEST
+197 IEST
-208 KNTKPPQVQELPKK
+208 GKTILPKVQELPKK
-222 PIKKLKSTDINQ
+222 PIKKIENTDINQ
-234 NQTKRLISSDET
+234 NQTKRSISSDET

-254 EIRNVIQSFAIN
+254 EIRNVIQSFANN

-333 FSINIIYKIDR
+333 FSINIVYKINR